1 MQTQV
6 IYCDDNLKTL
16 KLLPSESVDLAY
28 IDPPFGTS
36 TDFTSFYVQGSK
48 KAHSEEAKVH
58 QYINW
63 IKPRLQEIH
72 RILKA
77 TGSFY
82 IYCDANITAY
92 LRTVLDQIFGAGYFR
107 SQIIVR
113 KSTRAIIKF
122 REVYPNNYDVILFYT
137 KSSEYIFNPQF
148 KPLSLSDDSNYKF
161 TDEDGRKYRLVS
173 LSSNDLER
181 PDRTFEFMGIKRTW
195 KWSRERMEQALKKGL
210 IIQTSPDAVPALKEY
225 LDEKSGYSIDDLW
238 LDIFPPTSKE
248 KFGYISQ
255 QPLAL
260 LDRII
265 KVSSNEDDIVL
276 DAFCGSGTTLHAAQ
290 NLSRRWIGIDKSPA
304 ACRVTLTRLEK
315 SLQLQEGI
323 DFSVGA
329 VPKDKKLITEFAPAE
344 FESWV
349 LLAMSILLRGN
360 GNIASMIKSLSQSE
374 SPRISS
380 TSFTSAMG
388 ADFLVGGEERWLP
401 VEVKRSTKIKVDDI
415 SAYQTLLKRHSAR
428 KGLLI
433 ALNFSKDAQERI
445 RLIVQDVEII
455 PVTIDNILQELEQ
468 A

>member
-1 MQTQV
+1 MKTQI
-6 IYCDDNLKTL
+6 IYCEDNLKRL
-16 KLLPSESVDLAY
+16 KLIPSETIDLAY

-36 TDFTSFYVQGSK
+36 TEFTKFSGQGSK
-48 KAHSEEAKVH
+48 QVLNEEQKFH
-58 QYINW
+58 KYINW

-72 RILKA
+72 RILKT

-82 IYCDANITAY
+82 IYCDASYAAY
-92 LRTVLDQIFGAGYFR
+92 LRTVLDKIFGVVYFR

-113 KSTRAIIKF
+113 KSRRVINKF
-122 REVYPNNYDVILFYT
+122 HEVYPKNYDVILFYT
-137 KSSEYIFNPQF
+137 KSNDYIFNLQF
-148 KPLSLSDDSNYKF
+148 TPVSISEDSNYRF

-173 LSSNDLER
+173 LTSNDLER
-181 PDRTFEFMGIKRTW
+181 PGRTFEFMGIKRTW
-195 KWSRERMEQALKKGL
+195 KSSRERMEQAQNKGL

-225 LDEKSGYSIDDLW
+225 LDEKSGNPIDDLW
-238 LDIFPPTSKE
+238 LDILPPTRKE

-265 KVSSNEDDIVL
+265 KISSNANNIVL

-290 NLSRRWIGIDKSPA
+290 NLSRRWIGIDNSPV
-304 ACRVTLTRLEK
+304 ACRVTLNRLEK
-315 SLQLQEGI
+315 SLKLKEGL
-323 DFSVGA
+323 DFSVEA
-329 VPKDKKLITEFAPAE
+329 VPKDKKLITEYAQAE

-360 GNIASMIKSLSQSE
+360 GNIASMIKYLCQSE

-380 TSFTSAMG
+380 TSFRSAMG
-388 ADFLVGGEERWLP
+388 ADFLIGQEERWLP
-401 VEVKRSTKIKVDDI
+401 VEVKRSTKIKAADI
-415 SAYQTLLKRHSAR
+415 SAYQTLLKRHSVR
-428 KGLLI
+428 KGLLV

-445 RLIVQDVEII
+445 RLIAQDVEII
-455 PVTIDNILQELEQ
+455 PATIDDILQELEQ